1 MFTHTYQICGTKFQS
16 QSNRAKYCV
25 YCRDKSQV
33 LRNKEYKEKKAAGT
47 SIAVG
52 SEQICPI
59 CNQPYTVTS
68 GSQKCCKGCQKKQES
83 KRKVT
88 ANAKHMQENYDFIS
102 FYVPKGQ
109 RDKLKAYAKSQNLS
123 VNIAFFSKCSTIYL
137 ACRFSEAAF
146 QPPMI
151 SPIYFGFF
159 TFAKVKSEPVAL
171 AFISFYL
178 SALGFLNAKIFL

>member
-25 YCRDKSQV
+25 YCRDKAQV
-33 LRNKEYKEKKAAGT
+33 LRNKAYKEKKAAGT

-83 KRKVT
+83 KRKVA
-88 ANAKHMQENYDFIS
+88 ANAKHTKDNYDFIS

-123 VNIAFFSKCSTIYL
+123 VNKLIQT
-137 ACRFSEAAF
+137 
-146 QPPMI
+146 
-151 SPIYFGFF
+151 
-159 TFAKVKSEPVAL
+159 AL
-171 AFISFYL
+171 EEYRKNHS
-178 SALGFLNAKIFL
+178 